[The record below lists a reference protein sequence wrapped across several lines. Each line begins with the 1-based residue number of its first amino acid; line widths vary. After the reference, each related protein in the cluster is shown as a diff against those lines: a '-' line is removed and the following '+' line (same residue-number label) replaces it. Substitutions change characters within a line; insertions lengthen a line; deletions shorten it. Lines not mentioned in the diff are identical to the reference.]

1 MRSPG
6 GAHRAAERE
15 VLQQMEVLRRENR
28 LLLARL
34 RAFVDT
40 YYPAKVETP
49 PTGKVRAAAGG
60 GALRVSWG

>member
-1 MRSPG
+1 M
-6 GAHRAAERE
+6 
-15 VLQQMEVLRRENR
+15 LQQTEVLRRENR